1 MNILVI
7 GGSRN
12 IGYYASLRFL
22 EAGHTVTFA
31 LRNLSV
37 FDNDAQVQ
45 PYLQSGKAHLVKCD
59 ALVRDDVQRAWTAA
73 ASHSDSGAVDIL
85 LFTVGGTPKFHLTK
99 GFVISPPNLVT
110 QSLLNALSTLPS
122 PSSQSS
128 PSSRPRIITI
138 SSTGLTRTSHA
149 ALPCPL
155 KPLYAYLLASP
166 HRDKV
171 GAERV
176 VSHLAGWPW
185 NTAEDGEPVPEVLDP
200 RGAWKDGEGMPA
212 EGALKGDVL
221 VVRPALLT
229 DGECLAEKGHEG
241 EGEGNKE
248 GTRAYRVSE
257 EELGGWTVSR
267 RDVAHFVVDAA
278 LNRWEEYR
286 GKRVSIAY

>member
-37 FDNDAQVQ
+37 FDSDSQVQ
-45 PYLQSGKAHLVKCD
+45 PYLKSGRAHLVKAD
-59 ALVRDDVQRAWTAA
+59 ALVQDDVQRAWAA
-73 ASHSDSGAVDIL
+73 AAANSESGVVDIL

-110 QSLLNALSTLPS
+110 QSLLNALSTLPAR
-122 PSSQSS
+122 
-128 PSSRPRIITI
+128 RPRIITI
-138 SSTGLTRTSHA
+138 SSIGLTRTSHA
-149 ALPCPL
+149 ALPIPL
-155 KPLYAYLLASP
+155 KPLYGYLLASP

-176 VSHLAGWPW
+176 ISHLAGWPW
-185 NTAEDGEPVPEVLDP
+185 NTQDDGEPVAEVLDVEGRWREMP
-200 RGAWKDGEGMPA
+200 GMPR
-212 EGALKGDVL
+212 EGSLKEDVL
-221 VVRPALLT
+221 VIRPALLT
-229 DGECLAEKGHEG
+229 DGECLAEKVKPGAEG
-241 EGEGNKE
+241 KQP
-248 GTRAYRVSE
+248 YRVSE
-257 EELGGWTVSR
+257 EELSGWTVSR
-267 RDVAHFVVDAA
+267 KDVAHFVADAA
-278 LNRWEEYR
+278 LNRWEEYK